1 MCFLPAVIIHNVSK
15 SVDDARITE
24 FLKPV
29 GVPTGIRRVPEPFDD
44 LAEQVFVGFSTL
56 SKALTAAQMSIT
68 ETLGGFTPFVFAAWT
83 VPAMK
88 DDNTVKLRFEAGRL
102 TDGRVLTV
110 VLVTVTIVFSSIQD
124 PTRPFKAST
133 TEWPFTGRCVTWAR
147 LPPIR
152 RLSCSSGLIKAYR
165 RPPRSSRL
173 AP

>member
-1 MCFLPAVIIHNVSK
+1 MCFLLAVIIHNVPK

-29 GVPTGIRRVPEPFDD
+29 GEPTGIRRVPEPFDD

-68 ETLGGFTPFVFAAWT
+68 ETLGGFTPFVFTAWT

-102 TDGRVLTV
+102 TDEGLTV
-110 VLVTVTIVFSSIQD
+110 ELVTVTIVLFSPLQD

-133 TEWPFTGRCVTWAR
+133 TEWSFTGRCVT
-147 LPPIR
+147 
-152 RLSCSSGLIKAYR
+152 
-165 RPPRSSRL
+165 
-173 AP
+173 